1 MDPTTDD
8 RLRSVVLVGVT
19 VAALVAGGWWWRAA
33 APTPAASSAR
43 PPAATPSV
51 EPTVSS
57 LERLLPSTEPDDSVT
72 FRVDPETGEVLEIRR
87 PTRTFDPQVGATLGT
102 GDAPGDL
109 PVFEGTIWRQQG
121 ELIPGQDVTRQST
134 NDGARYLLQY
144 RCTRPGAMMVTSTGA
159 AIAGPSHIDC
169 DGTMATAE
177 VLPAGGPIRVSLT
190 ALGDHPI
197 DAEAQLF
204 VMP

>member
-1 MDPTTDD
+1 MDPTADD
-8 RLRSVVLVGVT
+8 RLRSAVLFGAAVAVLVV
-19 VAALVAGGWWWRAA
+19 GGWWWRAA

-43 PPAATPSV
+43 PPATTPSV
-51 EPTVSS
+51 EPSVEPSVSTA
-57 LERLLPSTEPDDSVT
+57 LERALVLSGPDGSSVT
-72 FRVDPETGEVLEIRR
+72 FRVDPETGEALEVRR
-87 PTRTFDPQVGATLGT
+87 PTSPTLGA

-109 PVFEGTIWRQQG
+109 PDFEETIWRHQG

-159 AIAGPSHIDC
+159 EIVGPSRIDC
-169 DGTMATAE
+169 DGTTTLAE
-177 VLPAGGPIRVSLT
+177 VTPTGGLIRVSLS
-190 ALGDHPI
+190 AVGDKPI

-204 VMP
+204 VEP